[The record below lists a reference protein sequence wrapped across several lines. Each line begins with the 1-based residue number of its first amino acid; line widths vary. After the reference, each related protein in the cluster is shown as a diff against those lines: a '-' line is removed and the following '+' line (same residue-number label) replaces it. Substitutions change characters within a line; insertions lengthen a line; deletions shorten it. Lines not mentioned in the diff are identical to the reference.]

1 MKEKKDMGSFLLL
14 YISYINEI
22 YFFSNKKKKGRKIQR
37 NNFQKL
43 I

>member
-22 YFFSNKKKKGRKIQR
+22 YFFSNKKKKEERYKEIT
-37 NNFQKL
+37 FKS
-43 I
+43 